1 MTFSLPSPVARFLK
15 ISALILGTAAAVT
28 FGGTSYVAPA
38 YAAGTPT
45 PVTRT
50 LEKSATLRVLGKRC
64 NLTVGASSFSR
75 VVVRCGAALNNSQ
88 NAKATSTATSVA
100 LLPRQRLTIQRNQCF
115 LSVSSATNKRATVK
129 CLARRPTPS
138 PTPTQTAVASPTSAP
153 TSAPT
158 AAPTEVPTETATPT
172 STPTSTPTNTPT
184 NTPTPNANALLTG
197 NQVVAFNTSDAA
209 GAPSAASL
217 TGVTA
222 GDVIASID
230 RRPQNGMLYG
240 LGYNGTSGT
249 VRLYLISTQTGIAT
263 AVGSTG
269 SYVDAGGNPVR
280 IGVDSATL
288 IGIDFNP
295 AVDRLRVVTSSGQTF
310 RINPNTGAFIDGDLG
325 GASGSVAGTNMDGA
339 INGATTT
346 VEEGAYT
353 NNQPNNGSITTLY
366 TLDSVTDSLYIQT
379 PPNAGTQA
387 SGLSLGTDIIA
398 ARGFDIP
405 SGINASSSNAAVSS
419 GQGFAVLELASSSQ
433 QVFCQV
439 NLTSG
444 AISGTDLIGNVSTDI
459 LGLAL
464 QAPSGVPMVALSADG
479 LNLLRFSSATPGT
492 ITTVS
497 VSGVTSGE
505 TLVGLDIRPSTG
517 QYYTLGVNSSAD
529 TATLYLIDPQTG
541 AVTAIGS
548 AGQIAFTSDGST
560 TVQLPDPSSNGY
572 GFNFNPT
579 VDRVRVV
586 SGSLNFRIN
595 PSTGAGVDGNGG
607 TGSSISGTNPD
618 GDINTGTTS
627 AFGTSYTNAFAQ
639 SGTTITTQY
648 TLDSATDSL
657 YIQNPPNS
665 GTQTLAQ
672 ALTLGGNPLDFSSR
686 LGFEIP
692 PEVRTTATSNAAVA
706 SGTGYAALTVGGVTS
721 LYSINL
727 VNGTTSS
734 VGVIG
739 AGSTAISGLAVA
751 QTAIN

>member
-1 MTFSLPSPVARFLK
+1 MTFSVLSSIARFLK
-15 ISALILGTAAAVT
+15 ISALLLGSAAAVN
-28 FGGTSYVAPA
+28 FGGTSYVATA
-38 YAAGTPT
+38 NAAGTPT

-50 LEKSATLRVLGKRC
+50 LEKSATLRVRGKRC
-64 NLTVGASSFSR
+64 NVTVGARSFSR
-75 VVVRCGAALNNSQ
+75 IVVRCGAALNNSQ
-88 NAKATSTATSVA
+88 NAKATSTTTSVA
-100 LLPRQRLTIQRNQCF
+100 LLPRQRLRIQRNQCF
-115 LSVSSATNKRATVK
+115 LSVSSATNKRVTVK
-129 CLARRPTPS
+129 CLANRPTPS
-138 PTPTQTAVASPTSAP
+138 PTPTQTAVASPTS
-153 TSAPT
+153 
-158 AAPTEVPTETATPT
+158 APTEVPTETATPT

-209 GAPSAASL
+209 GAPSATSL

-230 RRPQNGMLYG
+230 RRPQNGRLYG

-249 VRLYLISTQTGIAT
+249 VRLYSVSTQTGIAT

-280 IGVDSATL
+280 IGVDSSTR

-310 RINPNTGAFIDGDLG
+310 RINPNTGAFIDGDFG
-325 GASGSVAGTNMDGA
+325 GASGSVVGTNMDGA
-339 INGATTT
+339 INGGTTT

-419 GQGFAVLELASSSQ
+419 GQGFAILELASSSQ

-439 NLTSG
+439 NLASG
-444 AISGTDLIGNVSTDI
+444 AISATDLIGNVSTDI

-464 QAPSGVPMVALSADG
+464 QTPSGVPMVALSADG
-479 LNLLRFSSATPGT
+479 LSLLRFRSTTPGT
-492 ITTVS
+492 ATSVS
-497 VSGVTSGE
+497 VSGVTPGE

-529 TATLYLIDPQTG
+529 TATLYLMDPQTG
-541 AVTAIGS
+541 AVSAIGS

-560 TVQLPDPSSNGY
+560 TVQLPNPLSNGY

-579 VDRVRVV
+579 VDRIRVV

-595 PSTGAGVDGNGG
+595 PITGAPVDGNGG
-607 TGSSISGTNPD
+607 ESSVTGINPD
-618 GDINTGTTS
+618 RDINTGTTS
-627 AFGTSYTNAFAQ
+627 VFGTSYTNAFAQ
-639 SGTTITTQY
+639 SGITMTTQY

-657 YIQNPPNS
+657 YIQTPPNS
-665 GTQTLAQ
+665 GTQTLGQ
-672 ALTLGGNPLDFSSR
+672 VLTLGGNALDFTSR
-686 LGFEIP
+686 MGFEIP
-692 PEVRTTATSNAAVA
+692 PEVRTTTSGTAVA

-727 VNGTTSS
+727 VSGATTN
-734 VGVIG
+734 VGAIS

-751 QTAIN
+751 QTTIN